1 MKKCYKDTLANL
13 ISGELHR
20 LTLNWYKAMEAEDEK
35 AKEFWQS
42 EINKLKELDNII
54 WTELK

>member
-13 ISGELHR
+13 ISSELHK

-42 EINKLKELDNII
+42 EIDKLKELDNII